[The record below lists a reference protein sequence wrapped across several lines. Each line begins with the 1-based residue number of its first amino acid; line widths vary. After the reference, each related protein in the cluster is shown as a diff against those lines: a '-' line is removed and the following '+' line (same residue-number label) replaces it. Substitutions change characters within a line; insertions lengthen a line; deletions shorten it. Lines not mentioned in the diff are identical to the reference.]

1 MPEESIGPP
10 EMALL
15 RRLAQ
20 VGGRYTFR
28 PDGEGRVAQRAFEE
42 GIVADVRRLYEKG
55 LVRVDLVGTS
65 FAAGGRGTE
74 LTALTVELTAAGR
87 RAIREDQ

>member
-1 MPEESIGPP
+1 MPGESVGPA

-28 PDGEGRVAQRAFEE
+28 PDGHGRLAQRAFQE
-42 GIVADVRRLYEKG
+42 GIVADVPRLYEKG
-55 LVRVDLVGTS
+55 LVRIDL
-65 FAAGGRGTE
+65 AASEYSAGRQGTE
-74 LTALTVELTAAGR
+74 LAALTVELTPAGR
-87 RAIREDQ
+87 LAFRGAE

>member
-1 MPEESIGPP
+1 MPEESVGPA

-28 PDGEGRVAQRAFEE
+28 PDGEGRLAQRAFEE

-55 LVRVDLVGTS
+55 LVRVDLLATAFS
-65 FAAGGRGTE
+65 AGRQGPE
-74 LTALTVELTAAGR
+74 LTTLTVELTTEGR
-87 RAIREDQ
+87 RALKENE

>member
-1 MPEESIGPP
+1 MPEESVGPA
-10 EMALL
+10 EEALL

-28 PDGEGRVAQRAFEE
+28 PDGNGRLAQRAFEE

-55 LVRVDLVGTS
+55 LVRVDL
-65 FAAGGRGTE
+65 AASAFSAGRQGTE
-74 LTALTVELTAAGR
+74 LAALTVELTPAGR
-87 RAIREDQ
+87 RAMGGDE

>member
-1 MPEESIGPP
+1 MPEESVGPA

-28 PDGEGRVAQRAFEE
+28 PDGEGRLAQRAFEE

-55 LVRVDLVGTS
+55 LVRVDLVATS
-65 FAAGGRGTE
+65 FSAGEERPE
-74 LTALTVELTAAGR
+74 LTALTVELTTEGR
-87 RAIREDQ
+87 RALKGDE